1 MDELTTVQQLLII
14 NWQRKYYQLSDVLIT
29 SLVGLTVADTLA
41 ILAMARKQRALN
53 VRWEVSI
60 E

>member
-29 SLVGLTVADTLA
+29 SLVGLNVADTLA
-41 ILAMARKQRALN
+41 ILAIARKQRALN
-53 VRWEVSI
+53 LRWEASV